1 MASTTAARAEQTAQR
16 RGAISM
22 ALLYGACVPRTILL
36 IKVNC
41 TNSDS
46 MLRLQALLLLLPCA
60 SAFAPTVLP
69 LVNSDRHSVALRRP
83 DGVRGLA
90 LQLKTQTDP

>member
-1 MASTTAARAEQTAQR
+1 
-16 RGAISM
+16 
-22 ALLYGACVPRTILL
+22 
-36 IKVNC
+36 
-41 TNSDS
+41 

-69 LVNSDRHSVALRRP
+69 LVNSDRHSVALRP